1 MGDIVP
7 DRREEFSV
15 QSIVTHDEFSD
26 KDGSN
31 DVAVVTLKQR
41 FDAASPNDKGK
52 FVTFDGIVRPLCL
65 PETNATQFFDYCE
78 TIPFEASRPGY
89 VTQIE
94 QCVTPAE
101 EEKLICAKSQSKAT
115 SPLICRDAR
124 QRLAVL
130 AGLPTR
136 NCHLVSWL
144 DFVPNFMLTIRDQ
157 YLPCFAMVLHSHFK
171 PEIMHQNLVV
181 NLLFLFYDKTS
192 FALLLP

>member
-144 DFVPNFMLTIRDQ
+144 DFVPNFMFTIRDQ
-157 YLPCFAMVLHSHFK
+157 YVVLLWCYTLISSLK
-171 PEIMHQNLVV
+171 LCIKIYLVV